1 MDKSIKITNEN
12 YKALVKKAGQIQ
24 SKTQKQTS
32 INDAISILLGEENA
46 R

>member
-1 MDKSIKITNEN
+1 MKSIKISEKN
-12 YKALVKKAGQIQ
+12 YQTLVKKAGQFQ
-24 SKTQKQTS
+24 SKSKKQTS